1 MRKEDLISDIIYLLM
16 AGIVLL
22 VGFLV
27 IQPAI
32 NDGIL
37 GTNTG
42 ENILFILVALVVG
55 IVINVILMELG
66 HIIGALIGGYKIL
79 SFNILGLNFYKD
91 FSENPAKGQLKF
103 RFKGFN
109 GLTGETITEP
119 KKEKANPMLYVFFPL
134 FLFLL
139 EFGAMYF
146 AIQLIPASASSH
158 FEPVQIVKYGL
169 VVSTTIAG
177 CIVLYDYFPAKLD
190 TLNDGYRL
198 ISLLRNKINIEA
210 YNEKLKLEAN
220 EYKGIKNTEYKIFE
234 EITDFTA
241 RINLETALK
250 KVNEKAFDEA
260 LSIIDSCLAKP
271 EKISHSTKTDLL
283 LNKVFIS
290 FLSKGKDA
298 GLALYKELDDETK
311 EAVKKCKSLVGIRVY
326 ALYIAFD
333 QKSKSEVKYAINKA
347 KKMYDRLTIGEID
360 KEMSL
365 VSDTL
370 KLIMDFD
377 SSLVDGEVIKD
388 ACYGKTDNHF
398 YKELIDYS
406 LKNKK
411 EEVKEDKTNKEEDTT
426 ISKEEK

>member
-32 NDGIL
+32 NDGLL
-37 GTNTG
+37 GANTG

-109 GLTGETITEP
+109 GLTGETIIEP
-119 KKEKANPMLYVFFPL
+119 KKEKANPMFYVFFPL
-134 FLFLL
+134 ILFLL
-139 EFGAMYF
+139 EFVAMYF
-146 AIQLIPASASSH
+146 AIQLIPVSASSH

-198 ISLLRNKINIEA
+198 I
-210 YNEKLKLEAN
+210 
-220 EYKGIKNTEYKIFE
+220 
-234 EITDFTA
+234 
-241 RINLETALK
+241 
-250 KVNEKAFDEA
+250 
-260 LSIIDSCLAKP
+260 
-271 EKISHSTKTDLL
+271 
-283 LNKVFIS
+283 
-290 FLSKGKDA
+290 
-298 GLALYKELDDETK
+298 
-311 EAVKKCKSLVGIRVY
+311 
-326 ALYIAFD
+326 
-333 QKSKSEVKYAINKA
+333 
-347 KKMYDRLTIGEID
+347 
-360 KEMSL
+360 
-365 VSDTL
+365 
-370 KLIMDFD
+370 
-377 SSLVDGEVIKD
+377 
-388 ACYGKTDNHF
+388 
-398 YKELIDYS
+398 
-406 LKNKK
+406 
-411 EEVKEDKTNKEEDTT
+411 
-426 ISKEEK
+426 